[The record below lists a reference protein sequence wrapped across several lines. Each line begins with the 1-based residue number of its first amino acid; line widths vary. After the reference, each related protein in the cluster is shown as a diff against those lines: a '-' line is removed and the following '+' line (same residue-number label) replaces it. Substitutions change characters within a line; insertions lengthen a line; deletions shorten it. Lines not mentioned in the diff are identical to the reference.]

1 MVASEDVS
9 IISCAVLAS
18 AINATSALPFS
29 DRLAAAADTVKVP
42 ATMLVSVT
50 VTVPLS
56 PVVPL
61 ASPLNTGPPLTVKL
75 TAWFCS
81 GLPPASVSVAVTVR
95 VAVPFAAAVSSLSA
109 ATVRRAVL
117 ISAANLTCALTAVPL
132 PRRALTAKV
141 PATALV
147 SGTSSSPLLSVL
159 VLRVAALLLLNRGPS
174 AGTLSVTLWTLVS
187 GLPCASSTF
196 SVTGCVSVPFAVFV
210 SEDVSIISRAVL
222 ASAVNATSALPLSD
236 RSVATPDT
244 VKLPATVLVSVTVT
258 VPLSSVVPLASPLN
272 AGPPLTVKI
281 TAWFCSGLSPASVSV
296 AVTVRVALP
305 FAAAA
310 SPVSAVTVIC
320 AELIS
325 AANVTCA
332 LTAAALPR
340 RALTVKVPAT
350 RLVSD
355 TSSSPLLSV
364 LVLRVAALLLN
375 RGPSAGTL
383 SVTLWT
389 LVSGLPCASSTFS
402 VTGCVAVPFA
412 VFVSEDVSIIS
423 RAVLAS
429 AVNATSALPLSDR
442 SVAVPDTVKVPA
454 VMLVSAT
461 VTVPSLPVVP
471 LASPLNAGPP
481 STVKLTAWFCSGLLF
496 PSVSVAVTVRVAV
509 PFAAAASPVSA
520 VTVSCAE
527 LVSATNVTFTLW
539 PLPLIDAV
547 TVTSPATRLVSDIVM
562 VPAPL
567 VVPLAAIVAPL
578 SALKFTTWSGKGVPR
593 ASVTVAFTRLVVSPS
608 AHAPVSTTSSAPAAI
623 CAVPVSATNVTSTLS
638 LLLLIDAVT
647 VESPTTRLVS
657 VMVTVPSLPVV
668 PLAAIVAPLSA
679 LKLTLC
685 PARIFPF
692 ASVTVAFTLLGVDP
706 SASAPLITRSSA
718 PSAICAVLA
727 SAINVTL
734 TLRLLLL
741 IDAVTVASPAT
752 RLVSVMVTV
761 PSAPVVPLAAI
772 VAPLFTLK
780 FTT

>member
-1 MVASEDVS
+1 
-9 IISCAVLAS
+9 
-18 AINATSALPFS
+18 
-29 DRLAAAADTVKVP
+29 
-42 ATMLVSVT
+42 
-50 VTVPLS
+50 
-56 PVVPL
+56 
-61 ASPLNTGPPLTVKL
+61 
-75 TAWFCS
+75 
-81 GLPPASVSVAVTVR
+81 
-95 VAVPFAAAVSSLSA
+95 
-109 ATVRRAVL
+109 
-117 ISAANLTCALTAVPL
+117 
-132 PRRALTAKV
+132 
-141 PATALV
+141 
-147 SGTSSSPLLSVL
+147 
-159 VLRVAALLLLNRGPS
+159 
-174 AGTLSVTLWTLVS
+174 
-187 GLPCASSTF
+187 
-196 SVTGCVSVPFAVFV
+196 
-210 SEDVSIISRAVL
+210 
-222 ASAVNATSALPLSD
+222 
-236 RSVATPDT
+236 
-244 VKLPATVLVSVTVT
+244 
-258 VPLSSVVPLASPLN
+258 
-272 AGPPLTVKI
+272 
-281 TAWFCSGLSPASVSV
+281 
-296 AVTVRVALP
+296 
-305 FAAAA
+305 
-310 SPVSAVTVIC
+310 
-320 AELIS
+320 
-325 AANVTCA
+325 
-332 LTAAALPR
+332 
-340 RALTVKVPAT
+340 
-350 RLVSD
+350 
-355 TSSSPLLSV
+355 
-364 LVLRVAALLLN
+364 
-375 RGPSAGTL
+375 
-383 SVTLWT
+383 
-389 LVSGLPCASSTFS
+389 
-402 VTGCVAVPFA
+402 
-412 VFVSEDVSIIS
+412 
-423 RAVLAS
+423 
-429 AVNATSALPLSDR
+429 
-442 SVAVPDTVKVPA
+442 
-454 VMLVSAT
+454 MLVSAT

-539 PLPLIDAV
+539 LLPLIDAV

-752 RLVSVMVTV
+752 VLVSVMVTV